1 MIVRIAALAALL
13 AAPAAVQANCR
24 SVEEV
29 KAFLEG
35 RFGEAVVAY
44 GVMDSGNLMQIWAN
58 LSTGTFTAVVTD
70 GVVSCITASG
80 EDFTTVGGR
89 PNL

>member
-13 AAPAAVQANCR
+13 AAPVAAQSNCR
-24 SVEEV
+24 PVEEV

-35 RFGEAVVAY
+35 RYGEAVVAY
-44 GVMDSGNLMQIWAN
+44 GIMDTGNLVQIWAN
-58 LSTGTFTAVVTD
+58 LSTGTFTAVVSN
-70 GVVSCITASG
+70 GVFSCITANG
-80 EDFTTVGGR
+80 TDFTTMRGR

>member
-1 MIVRIAALAALL
+1 MIMRIAALTAFL

-24 SVEEV
+24 PVEEV

-44 GVMDSGNLMQIWAN
+44 GVMDTGNLVQIWAN
-58 LSTGTFTAVVTD
+58 LSTGTFTAVVSD
-70 GVVSCITASG
+70 GVFSCITANG
-80 EDFTTVGGR
+80 GDFALLDGK